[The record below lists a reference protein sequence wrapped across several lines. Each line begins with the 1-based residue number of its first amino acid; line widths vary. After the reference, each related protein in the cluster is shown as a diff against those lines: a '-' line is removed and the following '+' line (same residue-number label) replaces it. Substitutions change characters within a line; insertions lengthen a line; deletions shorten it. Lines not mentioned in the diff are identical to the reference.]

1 MELISMDEKRS
12 SRLIGKMTT
21 IAIFAK
27 KYNVA
32 YTPLDDYMSTL
43 SHVIKLIN
51 QRNLYMEEPMK
62 CVEVLFPSAYK
73 MKPLTVLLTDC
84 QIKDIKKIDNR
95 LLLEERSD

>member
-1 MELISMDEKRS
+1 MDEKRS

-21 IAIFAK
+21 IALLAK
-27 KYNVA
+27 KYNVV
-32 YTPLDDYMSTL
+32 YTPLEDPNSTL

-84 QIKDIKKIDNR
+84 QIKDIKKIDDR